1 MGITLMEEFYNELCR
16 FDWWYEYSDD
26 HSVWRRG
33 SDRERELSYKAESLG
48 ESGKEMFSKF
58 RYEYSSGKCELP
70 QLSDFIEK
78 K

>member
-48 ESGKEMFSKF
+48 ESAKEMFSKF